1 MLKKVLIVMISLM
14 LISSVIFAAGSEE
27 SSDTEKELVNVTMMI
42 RDRSSISWDGSDL
55 QDLVAEKFN
64 LNIEMDVI
72 DYSAFADKF
81 AVRFNSGDIPDM
93 ANFHGINPEL
103 VNEAGDRGL
112 LLNFLDYTDFM
123 PNLNN
128 YLVEYQ
134 DDLRYYLSN
143 ENKLYFA
150 PLVINYP
157 LGYYGLAVRKDLL
170 DNAGFDINN
179 VEDFDDLYKMFSILQ
194 EANDGGPV
202 MGSRYTLGN
211 IMQLGEFMG

>member
-93 ANFHGINPEL
+93 ANFHGIHPEQ
-103 VNEAGDRGL
+103 VHEAGDR
-112 LLNFLDYTDFM
+112 
-123 PNLNN
+123 
-128 YLVEYQ
+128 
-134 DDLRYYLSN
+134 
-143 ENKLYFA
+143 
-150 PLVINYP
+150 
-157 LGYYGLAVRKDLL
+157 
-170 DNAGFDINN
+170 
-179 VEDFDDLYKMFSILQ
+179 
-194 EANDGGPV
+194 
-202 MGSRYTLGN
+202 
-211 IMQLGEFMG
+211 